1 METVVLQ
8 VKVLAP
14 PPGAVQL
21 TGRPLLVPH
30 FYGLSNPIDRS
41 VLHLQPPPHLL
52 CSVRLVTS
60 DLVVPALGRLV
71 REVEEG
77 VEANTTAATHRK
89 GEELQPAAL

>member
-30 FYGLSNPIDRS
+30 FNGLSNPIDRS

-52 CSVRLVTS
+52 CTIRLVTS
-60 DLVVPALGRLV
+60 DLAMPALGSLV
-71 REVEEG
+71 REV
-77 VEANTTAATHRK
+77 VEANTTTATHRK
-89 GEELQPAAL
+89 GEELQPAAF

>member
-41 VLHLQPPPHLL
+41 VLNLQPPPHLL
-52 CSVRLVTS
+52 CTVRLMTS
-60 DLVVPALGRLV
+60 DLTVPALGRLV
-71 REVEEG
+71 QELVET
-77 VEANTTAATHRK
+77 NTTTATNRK
-89 GEELQPAAL
+89 GEKLQQAAF

>member
-30 FYGLSNPIDRS
+30 YYGLSNPIDHS

-52 CSVRLVTS
+52 CTIRLSTS
-60 DLVVPALGRLV
+60 ELTVPALGRLV
-71 REVEEG
+71 REV
-77 VEANTTAATHRK
+77 VEANTTAVTHRK
-89 GEELQPAAL
+89 GEELQPTSF